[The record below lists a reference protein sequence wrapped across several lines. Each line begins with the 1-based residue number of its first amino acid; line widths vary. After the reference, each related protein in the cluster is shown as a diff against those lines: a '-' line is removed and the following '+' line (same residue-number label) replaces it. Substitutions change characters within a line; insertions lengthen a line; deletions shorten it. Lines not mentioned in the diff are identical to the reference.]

1 MNKLNEGLGY
11 ALVFPLFILFIP
23 ISISFVILYVILRDK
38 KQSFVGSILGLIGA
52 FVVAYAIPVHDGQGI
67 IWLLMDM
74 DIVGQSPLAPFIMA
88 VFLGMLTAFM
98 GLIIIKLGMMKTK
111 RKTIA
116 GVVIIVLLVITGLN
130 IYQFLSMSDDPAL
143 MPDPIPLPVSADHT
157 MTELEINE
165 VEATIIDI
173 KEIED
178 IGSGTYFE
186 ITDDELKEYPE
197 LIRAISGEGCTNSS
211 YGSWYCE
218 LSSDEDDRLSDLFDM
233 KHSEYLFSIDMEF
246 ENNLNDNIIDAELMN
261 KFESNGFPL
270 SENHFIDTREKNSLY
285 DSWWIFKKPRNPEY
299 VIWEINDELQVY
311 KSGYIEY
318 QFTKIG
324 GHYYEILFVVT

>member
-1 MNKLNEGLGY
+1 
-11 ALVFPLFILFIP
+11 
-23 ISISFVILYVILRDK
+23 
-38 KQSFVGSILGLIGA
+38 
-52 FVVAYAIPVHDGQGI
+52 
-67 IWLLMDM
+67 MDM

-98 GLIIIKLGMMKTK
+98 GLIIIKLGMMQTK

-130 IYQFLSMSDDPAL
+130 IYQFLSTSDDL
-143 MPDPIPLPVSADHT
+143 MPDLIPLPVYADHT

-165 VEATIIDI
+165 IGPTIIDI
-173 KEIED
+173 EEFED

-197 LIRAISGEGCTNSS
+197 LIKAISGEGCTNSS
-211 YGSWYCE
+211 YGGWYCE
-218 LSSDEDDRLSDLFDM
+218 LSSDEDDRLYDFFNM
-233 KHSEYLFSIDMEF
+233 KHSEYLFSINMEF

-261 KFESNGFPL
+261 TFESNGFPL
-270 SENHFIDTREKNSLY
+270 SEKYSIITRERNSSY
-285 DSWWIFKKPRNPEY
+285 DSWWIRANSPEY
-299 VIWEINDELQVY
+299 VIYEINDELQVY

-324 GHYYEILFVVT
+324 GHYYEINFVVS